1 MKESQI
7 EIIKK
12 VRAIE
17 NEMSKRRGLDRLV
30 NYNSGEVVHKKQ
42 MEFHKCDKKNRW
54 VFGGNR
60 TGKTECGAVETVWL
74 LRGIHPY
81 KKNKPDVTG
90 WVVSVS
96 YEVQREVAQQKILS
110 YLSPDW
116 ILDVVMQQGRKDSL
130 KNGVIDTIVVKNVFG
145 GTSRLSF
152 KSADQGREKFQGAS
166 LDFVWFDEEPP
177 KDIYEECVMRVL
189 DRCGEI

>member
-1 MKESQI
+1 MKENQI

-110 YLSPDW
+110 YLSPAVRSRARPSASSASVRSAYSSPMRPSTLGW
-116 ILDVVMQQGRKDSL
+116 RSMAMIR
-130 KNGVIDTIVVKNVFG
+130 
-145 GTSRLSF
+145 TS
-152 KSADQGREKFQGAS
+152 
-166 LDFVWFDEEPP
+166 P
-177 KDIYEECVMRVL
+177 
-189 DRCGEI
+189 

>member
-1 MKESQI
+1 MKENQI

-130 KNGVIDTIVVKNVFG
+130 KNGVIDTIVVKKRVRRDKPFIIQKRG
-145 GTSRLSF
+145 SGARKIS
-152 KSADQGREKFQGAS
+152 GREPRF
-166 LDFVWFDEEPP
+166 
-177 KDIYEECVMRVL
+177 RVV
-189 DRCGEI
+189 

>member
-1 MKESQI
+1 MKENQI

-116 ILDVVMQQGRKDSL
+116 IQDVVMQQGRKDSL
-130 KNGVIDTIVVKNVFG
+130 KNGVIDTIVVKKRVW
-145 GTSRLSF
+145 RDKPSF
-152 KSADQGREKFQGAS
+152 FQKRGSGARKIS
-166 LDFVWFDEEPP
+166 GSEPRF
-177 KDIYEECVMRVL
+177 RVV
-189 DRCGEI
+189 